1 MSIEAS
7 KTEKERGKKLKTS
20 RTEYPRTVGQP
31 QSVPTYSVIGIPKGE
46 ENETKEI
53 IEEIMSKNFPKLMTD
68 PKPQTQEAQKKYQPV
83 QIINGASLVAQW

>member
-46 ENETKEI
+46 EKKE
-53 IEEIMSKNFPKLMTD
+53 
-68 PKPQTQEAQKKYQPV
+68 QKK
-83 QIINGASLVAQW
+83 

>member
-46 ENETKEI
+46 ENREDIFEI
-53 IEEIMSKNFPKLMTD
+53 ITSMNFPKLMTD
-68 PKPQTQEAQKKYQPV
+68 TKP
-83 QIINGASLVAQW
+83 